1 MTINAFHLVL
11 KARHTHFSKFAIVA
25 RLVGSN
31 TSSEGRLEIRSNF
44 FWGTVCDDG
53 FSDTAARVVCNM
65 LGFGYVHDCRLCA
78 IIKGLLLLYYL
89 LQVIC
94 I

>member
-1 MTINAFHLVL
+1 MTINAFQLVL
-11 KARHTHFSKFAIVA
+11 KHDKLIFRKFTFVA

-31 TSSEGRLEIRSNF
+31 TSSEGRLEVYYNGT
-44 FWGTVCDDG
+44 WGTVCDNG

-78 IIKGLLLLYYL
+78 VIKSLLL
-89 LQVIC
+89 
-94 I
+94 